1 MAGNDSTIPPPL
13 TSTRPSIFLKLKRSD
28 RAPRELAWRQFYD
41 RYAPVIFDYA
51 RRRGASAQQA
61 DEVVQNVIGGFFE
74 ASPQF
79 AYDPARGRFRGYLK
93 SCVGRALARMHGTR
107 ARHDP
112 VPVDELRLPD
122 ERGGGDGEELWERL
136 WRQQLLRRAVEMARE
151 HYSRKG
157 KLQTFLAF
165 EQNVLEGKPA
175 ADVAQA
181 LGMNVG
187 SVHTAKTR
195 VLDKLREIRATLEDE
210 EG

>member
-1 MAGNDSTIPPPL
+1 MAEIDPSTSPQL
-13 TSTRPSIFLKLKRSD
+13 TSTRPSIFLKLKRTD
-28 RAPRELAWRQFYD
+28 PAPRELAWRQFYD

-74 ASPQF
+74 ASPRF
-79 AYDPARGRFRGYLK
+79 VYDPARGRFRGYLK

-112 VPVDELRLPD
+112 VPVDELQLPD
-122 ERGGGDGEELWERL
+122 DRVGDEAELWERL
-136 WRQQLLRRAVEMARE
+136 WRQQLLRRAVEIARQ

-165 EQNVLEGKPA
+165 EQNVLQGKSA
-175 ADVAQA
+175 ADTAQA

-195 VLDKLREIRATLEDE
+195 VTEKLREIRATLEDE

>member
-1 MAGNDSTIPPPL
+1 MAEIDPTTPPQL
-13 TSTRPSIFLKLKRSD
+13 TSTRPSIFLKLKRTD
-28 RAPRELAWRQFYD
+28 PVPRELAWRQFYD

-74 ASPQF
+74 ASPRF

-93 SCVGRALARMHGTR
+93 SCVGHALSRMQGVR
-107 ARHDP
+107 SRHDP
-112 VPVDELRLPD
+112 VPVDELELPD
-122 ERGGGDGEELWERL
+122 ARAAGEEEPWERL
-136 WRQQLLRRAVEMARE
+136 WRHQLLRRAVEIARE

-165 EQNVLEGKPA
+165 EQSVLLGKSA
-175 ADVAQA
+175 AETAQA
-181 LGMNVG
+181 LGMNIG

-195 VLDKLREIRATLEDE
+195 VTDKLREIRATLEDE